1 MKRETRLFDELDRF
15 AGGGEI
21 THALGLS
28 FGYDGDIANE
38 RLWKPLVEKYGLR
51 HPLVI
56 ADGVVDAG
64 TALGVHVLRA
74 RRPGGVFHAKLFLA
88 VRDGAV
94 FAAIGSANLTRGGLG
109 ANLELLTPLVFA
121 PHAER
126 LPPRAVLEDVLA
138 FVRRV
143 AGDLR
148 VAGDS
153 AERVL
158 AVVDQA
164 MLVLDD
170 LPEPRRS
177 PDLRF
182 FHSYE
187 VPIWEQLRDLHGDDP
202 VQHLLVVSPFLEA
215 DKPEADGADSL
226 LRHTLGEGLPW
237 APRAKAPR
245 LSLCTDAIDPN
256 KPMPLPRLALEELA
270 AAVEIRAQALSAEPR
285 RLHGKLVAIFG
296 KKRTTVLWGSPNFTP
311 SALLRAAQDRG
322 NTECALAVS
331 MAASSVDA
339 ACVLEEFNLGDLFHV
354 YRGPLPLALVP
365 APLPPLIFEV
375 GEALYDPK
383 TRALVVCGEVWS
395 PNLDRIRVLAV
406 GPEGALALF
415 EGAVRETGTY
425 AFEIHE
431 PPLEDEDPETGRRRL
446 RTLALRIEALD
457 SGGAVLDAREV
468 RPNVRFEDALALR
481 DNLLI
486 ETKAMTADALLMP
499 TATPEQRVAAV
510 DAQIE
515 AWKAARRGKQ
525 KGPTLHQASL
535 DMFFRNVRLGLDKQV
550 NGLIGQRGSRFALR
564 RWSGDLRRSL
574 TSACAGSIDGLR
586 CTYLAARVAEH
597 VERVLEMVPQWH
609 GDPAPAYAA
618 IEAEK
623 LAAALE
629 SVSLEG
635 DLQQELLDEV
645 RVARESAVASLR
657 RIAAGGQVAPPRGND
672 VERPKR
678 RARRSM

>member
-56 ADGVVDAG
+56 ADGVVDEG

-74 RRPGGVFHAKLFLA
+74 RRQRGVFHAKLFLA

-109 ANLELLTPLVFA
+109 ANLELLTPLVFS
-121 PHAER
+121 PDAER
-126 LPPRAVLEDVLA
+126 PPPRAVLEGMLA

-164 MLVLDD
+164 ALVLDD
-170 LPEPRRS
+170 LPEPRRG
-177 PDLRF
+177 PHLRF
-182 FHSYE
+182 VHSYE
-187 VPIWEQLRDLHGDDP
+187 VPIWEQLRDLHGDDA

-215 DKPEADGADSL
+215 DRPEADGADSL
-226 LRHTLGEGLPW
+226 LRHALGEGLPW
-237 APRAKAPR
+237 APRARAPR

-256 KPMPLPRLALEELA
+256 RPMPLPRLALEELA
-270 AAVEIRAQALSAEPR
+270 AAVEIRAQALSQEPR

-311 SALLRAAQDRG
+311 SALLRATHERG
-322 NTECALAVS
+322 NIECALVLSATVS
-331 MAASSVDA
+331 SADA
-339 ACVLEEFNLGDLFHV
+339 AGVIEEFDVGELFHV
-354 YRGPLPLALVP
+354 YRGPLPPALVP
-365 APLPPLIFEV
+365 PPPPPSIFEV

-383 TRALVVCGEVWS
+383 TRVLVICGESWG
-395 PNLDRIRVLAV
+395 PNVDRIRVLTV
-406 GPEGALALF
+406 EREGTQALF
-415 EGAVRETGTY
+415 EGAVLGAGTY
-425 AFEIHE
+425 TFEIQE
-431 PPLEDEDPETGRRRL
+431 PPLEEDDPETGRRRL

-486 ETKAMTADALLMP
+486 ETEAITADALLMP

-515 AWKAARRGKQ
+515 AWKAARRGEQ
-525 KGPTLHQASL
+525 KGTTLHQASL
-535 DMFFRNVRLGLDKQV
+535 DTFFRNVRLGLDKQV
-550 NGLIGQRGSRFALR
+550 NGLMGQRGSRFALR

-574 TSACAGSIDGLR
+574 ISACAGSIDGLR
-586 CTYLAARVAEH
+586 CAYLVSRVAQH
-597 VERVLEMVPQWH
+597 VERVLDMVPQWH
-609 GDPAPAYAA
+609 ADPAPAYAA
-618 IEAEK
+618 MEAEK

-629 SVSLEG
+629 SVSLEEG
-635 DLQQELLDEV
+635 VQQGLLDDV
-645 RVARESAVASLR
+645 RVARDSAVASLR
-657 RIAAGGQVAPPRGND
+657 RITAGGKAAPSSGNGA
-672 VERPKR
+672 ERPKR
-678 RARRSM
+678 RARRGT

>member
-15 AGGGEI
+15 AGGSEI

-28 FGYDGDIANE
+28 FGYDGDLANE

-74 RRPGGVFHAKLFLA
+74 RRPSGVFHSKLFLA

-121 PHAER
+121 PDAER
-126 LPPRAVLEDVLA
+126 SPPRAVLEEILA

-143 AGDLR
+143 AGNLHI
-148 VAGDS
+148 AEDS
-153 AERVL
+153 IERVL
-158 AVVDQA
+158 DVVDQA
-164 MLVLDD
+164 TLVLDD
-170 LPEPRRS
+170 LPAPRRGL
-177 PDLRF
+177 DLRF

-215 DKPEADGADSL
+215 DKPEAEGADSL
-226 LRHTLGEGLPW
+226 LRHALGEGLPW
-237 APRAKAPR
+237 APRAKTPR

-311 SALLRAAQDRG
+311 SALLRAARDRG
-322 NTECALAVS
+322 NAECALALS
-331 MAASSVDA
+331 MAASSADTA
-339 ACVLEEFNLGDLFHV
+339 DVLEEFDLGDLFHV
-354 YRGPLPLALVP
+354 YRGPLPLALIP
-365 APLPPLIFEV
+365 APPPPLIFDV

-383 TRALVVCGEVWS
+383 TRVLVVCGEAWS
-395 PNLDRIRVLAV
+395 PSVDRIRVLAV
-406 GPEGALALF
+406 EQQGSQVLF
-415 EGAVRETGTY
+415 EGALLGAGKY
-425 AFEIHE
+425 AFEIQG
-431 PPLEDEDPETGRRRL
+431 PLLEEEDPETGRRRL

-481 DNLLI
+481 ENLLI
-486 ETKAMTADALLMP
+486 ETEAITADALLMP
-499 TATPEQRVAAV
+499 TATPEQRATAI

-515 AWKAARRGKQ
+515 AWKAARQGEQ

-535 DMFFRNVRLGLDKQV
+535 DTFFRNVRLGLDKQE
-550 NGLIGQRGSRFALR
+550 NGLVGRRCSRFALR

-586 CTYLAARVAEH
+586 CAYLVARVAEH
-597 VERVLEMVPQWH
+597 VARVLDMVPPCH
-609 GDPAPAYAA
+609 EDPAPAYAA
-618 IEAEK
+618 MEAEK

-629 SVSLEG
+629 SISLEG
-635 DLQQELLDEV
+635 GVQQELLDEV
-645 RVARESAVASLR
+645 RVARDSAAALLR
-657 RIAAGGQVAPPRGND
+657 RIAAGEQVAPPKGND
-672 VERPKR
+672 AERPKR
-678 RARRSM
+678 RARRST